1 MADTR
6 DKELMQKETALT
18 GRDRTLVAVA
28 ALHISLVERA
38 GLMVR
43 EALAASLEQPPTL
56 GKKILHAAQDMGTAL
71 AMRMMRAAGK

>member
-1 MADTR
+1 
-6 DKELMQKETALT
+6 
-18 GRDRTLVAVA
+18 
-28 ALHISLVERA
+28 LHISLVERA